1 MIDRQQKIEKARDL
15 FLSGYNCAQAV
26 AAAFAPEMQMEEKLV
41 LRLSAAFGGGMG
53 GQRII
58 CGAVSGMN
66 LALSCIEGYDEAD
79 DMDAKKELY
88 ANVRRM
94 AAVFAEQYDTLVCKD
109 LLIHSGIQAKAE
121 PSERTPEY
129 YRTRPCVRYV
139 EACAGILADMLNER
153 GE

>member
-1 MIDRQQKIEKARDL
+1 MIDRQQKIDRAREL

-26 AAAFAPEMQMEEKLV
+26 AAAFAPEMNMDEKLV

-53 GQRII
+53 GQRLI

-66 LALSCIEGYDEAD
+66 MALSCIAGYDEAE
-79 DMDAKKELY
+79 DMDTKKELY

-94 AAVFAEQYDTLVCKD
+94 AAVFTEQYGTLVCRD
-109 LLIHSGIQAKAE
+109 LLTQSGIRAKEE

-139 EACAGILADMLNER
+139 EACAGILTDMLNER
-153 GE
+153 E